1 MKKDIISTIVIRLMQ
16 SGIDETDAF
25 LMLTELLL
33 HLAYEGDIT
42 LINKK

>member
-33 HLAYEGDIT
+33 QLAYEGDIT
-42 LINKK
+42 LHNKK